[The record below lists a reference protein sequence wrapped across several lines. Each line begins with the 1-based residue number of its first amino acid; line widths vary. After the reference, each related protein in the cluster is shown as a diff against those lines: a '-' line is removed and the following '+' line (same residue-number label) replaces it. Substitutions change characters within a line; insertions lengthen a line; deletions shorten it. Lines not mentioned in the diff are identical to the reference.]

1 MKKQLKQSIIERA
14 IAQISPQ
21 WALKRHQART
31 AMALTGGYSGAGY
44 HERMTYWQPGTGD
57 SDWDTIRDLKELRA
71 RSRDLVRNSP
81 IASGAIETQVTHV
94 VGSGLSLQSKIDA
107 ERLGME
113 DEEASEWQSNTE
125 RLFTMWAESEFA
137 DAFDQQNFYELQDL
151 AFRSRLESGDSFV
164 VLAGVNRPDWPFT
177 IALQIIEA
185 DRISNPNLAGDT
197 EQMTAGIEKNAS
209 GQPIAVHIADRHPG
223 RGIPTSKMKWQR
235 IAIYGNSGRRN
246 VIHLMR
252 KLRPGQTRGVPEL
265 APIIEQLKQL
275 SRYSEAEVDAAVN
288 SAVFALFAKMDPDTF
303 TDVFDDT
310 AQQAVL
316 DSAKRWDG
324 TIKSGA
330 VVNLLPGESIENP
343 VQNRPNPNFD
353 PFVSAV
359 MRQIGIGLN
368 IPYEVLSKHF
378 QSSYSAARAALLDAW
393 RTFRVR
399 REWLAAKLCQPV
411 YEEWL
416 ADAVATGL
424 VAAPGF
430 FADPMIRK
438 AWSGAKWNGD
448 GPGSIDPEKEARAA
462 RERMDIGLTT
472 LAEEIVGYDGGDWET
487 KHRQQVEEKEA
498 RIEGGL
504 IAPVTMTSP
513 GAAAPM
519 MPENDSDDTDMKH
532 STAKPYGNIN
542 FGVHLPQ
549 GLELNIPAPIVNVHP
564 TPVTVEVAPP
574 VVNVAAPEITV
585 EAVMPEQ
592 KAPIVITSPQ
602 EPTKNKPYEFDIV
615 RGKGGKIVGIA
626 EKGNPNNRVLN
637 IVRDK
642 DGKILEIHRK

>member
-1 MKKQLKQSIIERA
+1 MKKQLKQSIIDRA
-14 IAQISPQ
+14 IAQISPE
-21 WALKRHQART
+21 WALKRHRART

-81 IASGAIETQVTHV
+81 IAAGAIETQVTHV
-94 VGSGLSLQSKIDA
+94 VGSGLSLQSRIDA

-113 DEEASEWQSNTE
+113 DDQASEWQSSTE

-137 DAFDQQNFYELQDL
+137 DAFNHQNFYELQDL

-164 VLAGVNRPDWPFT
+164 VLAGVNRQDWPFT

-197 EQMTAGIEKNAS
+197 DQMTAGIEKNAS

-399 REWLAAKLCQPV
+399 REWLAVKLCQPV

-472 LAEEIVGYDGGDWET
+472 LAEEIVAYDGGDWET

-504 IAPVTMTSP
+504 IAPVTMPLP
-513 GAAAPM
+513 GAAAPIM
-519 MPENDSDDTDMKH
+519 TQYDNDTNESSDSED
-532 STAKPYGNIN
+532 
-542 FGVHLPQ
+542 
-549 GLELNIPAPIVNVHP
+549 
-564 TPVTVEVAPP
+564 
-574 VVNVAAPEITV
+574 
-585 EAVMPEQ
+585 
-592 KAPIVITSPQ
+592 
-602 EPTKNKPYEFDIV
+602 
-615 RGKGGKIVGIA
+615 
-626 EKGNPNNRVLN
+626 
-637 IVRDK
+637 
-642 DGKILEIHRK
+642 